1 MLNLT
6 NVVYQHGGKTLVD
19 LDQLTVPAGQFH
31 ALLGPNGAGKTTLLR
46 CISGDLK
53 ACGTVQLYGRD
64 LGHWPDRER
73 ARHLAVLPQSSQL
86 SFAFT
91 ASEVVALGLIP
102 LTLDRATATRQV
114 EETMTLTG
122 CEHLAR
128 RPWPALSG
136 GERQRVQLARVLLQL
151 SQAERPPLLLLDEP
165 TSAQD
170 LGHQHGLL
178 QLARDLC
185 HRRGLAV
192 LAVLHDLNQALRYC
206 DECHLLHQGRRIL
219 SGPPQSALTETV
231 VERYWQYRPERVT
244 QAGGQVLLF

>member
-46 CISGDLK
+46 CISGDLQ
-53 ACGTVQLYGRD
+53 ACGTVQLYGRA

-73 ARHLAVLPQSSQL
+73 AHHLAVLPQSSQL
-86 SFAFT
+86 TFAFT

-136 GERQRVQLARVLLQL
+136 GERQRVQLARVRLQL
-151 SQAERPPLLLLDEP
+151 SQAERPPLLLLSA
-165 TSAQD
+165 TSTACCNWPATCAIGAAWRCWRCCTISIRRCVTATNAICFIRD
-170 LGHQHGLL
+170 AAYSP
-178 QLARDLC
+178 AR
-185 HRRGLAV
+185 RRVRSPKPWWNATGST
-192 LAVLHDLNQALRYC
+192 
-206 DECHLLHQGRRIL
+206 GP
-219 SGPPQSALTETV
+219 SG
-231 VERYWQYRPERVT
+231 
-244 QAGGQVLLF
+244 

>member
-6 NVVYQHGGKTLVD
+6 NVVYQHGDRTLID
-19 LDQLTVPAGQFH
+19 LDQLAVPAGQFH
-31 ALLGPNGAGKTTLLR
+31 TLLGPNGAGKTTLLR

-64 LGHWPDRER
+64 LARWPERER

-86 SFAFT
+86 TFSFT
-91 ASEVVALGLIP
+91 ALEVVALGLIP
-102 LTLDRATATRQV
+102 LTLDRATATRRV
-114 EETMTLTG
+114 EETMSLTG

-165 TSAQD
+165 TAAQD
-170 LGHQHGLL
+170 LGHQHSVL
-178 QLARDLC
+178 QLARDLS
-185 HRRGLAV
+185 HQRGLAV

-206 DECHLLHQGRRIL
+206 DKCHLLHGGRRVL
-219 SGPPQSALTETV
+219 SGPPHSALTETV
-231 VERYWQYRPERVT
+231 VERYWRYRPERVT